1 MGLKEVFLN
10 YLELGNRCWL
20 KLLFMLGGLN
30 EITALELFTQNYLI
44 WGRICFAIWKRIEFY
59 VYPPGARLSRPPHR
73 YAQGPYFFC
82 EIAGLTRV
90 WPGSNPQSFWRKNVR
105 VRPGSDPGQT
115 RVGPGFWKTP
125 LSSLEAPGLIYS
137 YSAPGGWHCILKR
150 HRTKK
155 SRKLCFIF
163 FDVQNHFSKT
173 LIKYAQNA
181 KIILHIEGDET

>member
-1 MGLKEVFLN
+1 MVFEFEKVLCN
-10 YLELGNRCWL
+10 
-20 KLLFMLGGLN
+20 MLGGLN

-44 WGRICFAIWKRIEFY
+44 WGRISFTIWKRIEFY

-90 WPGSNPQSFWRKNVR
+90 
-105 VRPGSDPGQT
+105 RPAKFLTKECAGQT
-115 RVGPGFWKTP
+115 RVKPGFWKTH
-125 LSSLEAPGLIYS
+125 LSSLEAPGLIYN
-137 YSAPGGWHCILKR
+137 YSAPGGWHRILKS

-155 SRKLCFIF
+155 SRKLCFIS

-181 KIILHIEGDET
+181 KMILHIEGDET